1 MADWIVDFQCH
12 KNGNKK
18 QAVEILNH
26 SKLCWWTLKEMEA
39 FGQIT

>member
-18 QAVEILNH
+18 QAMWKSSIIRNYADGHWKRWRL
-26 SKLCWWTLKEMEA
+26 L
-39 FGQIT
+39 GR